1 MPTLKRPREERV
13 ELRLNHE
20 DKLTLEAAARHQG
33 VTVSAYLLSH
43 SLPAARQD
51 AAQAILLENP
61 ARDLVLDL
69 LEDPKPFNPALTR
82 AIRQANAVH
91 GG

>member
-43 SLPAARQD
+43 SLPAARQE
-51 AAQAILLENP
+51 AAQAILLAQP